1 VTYLLQAL
9 QARAGEFISLRRDI
23 HRHPELAF
31 EEHRTAALVA
41 DKLEG
46 WGYAVERGIGGTGVV
61 GTLLR
66 GQGTKRLGIR
76 ADMDALPIDE
86 ASGAEWSSAHRGV
99 MHACGHDGHT
109 AMLLSAARHLAEQS
123 SFDGTL
129 HLIFQPAE
137 EGGGGALRMMDAGLF
152 ERFPC
157 DAVFAMHNMPGIE
170 QGRLVLREGAAMAS
184 SDYATITL
192 TGFGGH
198 GAMPHRA
205 ADPIVA
211 AASIVMALQTVVS
224 RNIDPLHAAV
234 VTVGALH
241 AGKANNVIPASAT
254 LELSVRALDREVRS
268 TIERRIKALV
278 AAQAESFGVTAQ
290 VDWKPGYAVLV
301 NTPAETAFA
310 REMALELV
318 GAERVTLQGPPLTGS
333 EDFAFMLERVP
344 GSYLLIGNGTGEGAG
359 EGGCM
364 VHNPGYD
371 FNDANIGIGSAYWV
385 LLAESFL
392 AAKGPSTAT

>member
-1 VTYLLQAL
+1 VTYLVHAL

-61 GTLLR
+61 GTLVR
-66 GQGTKRLGIR
+66 GQSKKRLGIR

-86 ASGAEWSSAHRGV
+86 ATGLGYASRHVGV

-109 AMLLSAARHLAEQS
+109 AMLLAAARHLAEQGA
-123 SFDGTL
+123 FDGTL

-137 EGGGGALRMMDAGLF
+137 EGGGGALRMMADGLF

-157 DAVFAMHNMPGIE
+157 DAIFAMHNMPGIA

-184 SDYATITL
+184 SDYVTITL
-192 TGFGGH
+192 TGVGGH

-211 AASIVMALQTVVS
+211 AASIVMALQTIVS

-254 LELSVRALDREVRS
+254 LELSVRALDREVRA
-268 TIERRIKALV
+268 TVEQRVKALV
-278 AAQAESFGVTAQ
+278 AAQADSFGVKAH
-290 VDWKPGYAVLV
+290 VNWKPGYAVLV

-310 REMALELV
+310 REVATELV
-318 GAERVTLQGPPLTGS
+318 GAEQVTLQGPPLTGS

-344 GSYLLIGNGTGEGAG
+344 GSYVLIGNGDGDSAGA
-359 EGGCM
+359 CM

-371 FNDANIGIGSAYWV
+371 FNDNNVAIGSAYWV
-385 LLAESFL
+385 LLAERFLGATRQL
-392 AAKGPSTAT
+392 AAH

>member
-1 VTYLLQAL
+1 MTHLLEAL
-9 QARAGEFISLRRDI
+9 SARAGEFIDLRRDI

-31 EEHRTAALVA
+31 EERRTAALVA
-41 DKLEG
+41 DRLEAF
-46 WGYAVERGIGGTGVV
+46 GYAVERGIGGTGVV
-61 GTLLR
+61 GTLVR
-66 GQGTKRLGIR
+66 GTGAKRLGIR

-86 ASGAEWSSAHRGV
+86 ATGLAHASCHAGV

-109 AMLLSAARHLAEQS
+109 AMLLAAARHLAEQGR
-123 SFDGTL
+123 FDGTL

-137 EGGGGALRMMDAGLF
+137 EGGGGALRMMDDGLF

-170 QGRLVLREGAAMAS
+170 QGRLVLREGATMAS

-192 TGFGGH
+192 QGTGGH
-198 GAMPHRA
+198 GAMPHHA

-211 AASIVMALQTVVS
+211 AASIVMALQTIVS
-224 RNIDPLHAAV
+224 RNVDPLDAAV

-254 LELSVRALDREVRS
+254 LELSVRALDREVRA
-268 TIERRIKALV
+268 TLERRIKALV
-278 AAQAESFGVTAQ
+278 AAQAESFGVQARI
-290 VDWKPGYAVLV
+290 DWRPGYAVLV
-301 NTPAETAFA
+301 NAPQETAIA
-310 REMALELV
+310 RDVAVELV

-344 GSYLLIGNGTGEGAG
+344 GSYLLIGNGTGV
-359 EGGCM
+359 GGCM

-371 FNDANIGIGSAYWV
+371 FNDDNIAVGSAYWV
-385 LLAESFL
+385 LLAERFL
-392 AAKGPSTAT
+392 AAGTRSAGR

>member
-1 VTYLLQAL
+1 VTYLRDAL
-9 QARAGEFISLRRDI
+9 EARAGEFIRLRRDI

-41 DKLEG
+41 DKLQA
-46 WGYAVERGIGGTGVV
+46 WGYAVERDIGGTGVV
-61 GTLLR
+61 GTLVR
-66 GQGTKRLGIR
+66 GKGNKRLGIR

-86 ASGAEWSSAHRGV
+86 ASGAEWSSVHNGV

-109 AMLLSAARHLAEQS
+109 AMLLAAARHLAEQGA
-123 SFDGTL
+123 FDGTL

-137 EGGGGALRMMDAGLF
+137 EGGGGALRMMADGLF

-157 DAVFAMHNMPGIE
+157 DAIFAMHNMPGIE
-170 QGRLVLREGAAMAS
+170 QGRMVLREGAAMAS
-184 SDYATITL
+184 SDYATVTL
-192 TGFGGH
+192 HGVGGH
-198 GAMPHRA
+198 GAMPQRA

-211 AASIVMALQTVVS
+211 AASIVMALQTIVS

-268 TIERRIKALV
+268 TLERRVKVLV
-278 AAQAESFGVTAQ
+278 AAQAESFGVTAD
-290 VDWKPGYAVLV
+290 VAWKPGYAVLV

-310 REMALELV
+310 RAVATELV
-318 GAERVTLQGPPLTGS
+318 GADNVTLQGPPLTGS

-344 GSYLLIGNGTGEGAG
+344 GSYVLIGNGVG

-371 FNDANIGIGSAYWV
+371 FNDRNIAVGSAYWV
-385 LLAESFL
+385 LLAERFL
-392 AAKGPSTAT
+392 AMTQ

>member
-1 VTYLLQAL
+1 MTYLLDAL

-41 DKLEG
+41 DKLEA

-61 GTLLR
+61 GTLVR
-66 GQGTKRLGIR
+66 GQGKKRLGIR

-86 ASGAEWSSAHRGV
+86 ASGAEWTSARAGV

-109 AMLLSAARHLAEQS
+109 AMLLAAARHLADEGR
-123 SFDGTL
+123 FDGTL

-137 EGGGGALRMMDAGLF
+137 EGGGGALRMMDDGLF

-157 DAVFAMHNMPGIE
+157 DAIFAMHNMPGIA

-192 TGFGGH
+192 AGIGGH
-198 GAMPHRA
+198 GAMPQRA

-211 AASIVMALQTVVS
+211 AASIVMALQTIVA
-224 RNIDPLHAAV
+224 RNIDPLQAAV

-254 LELSVRALDREVRS
+254 LELSVRALDRDVRA
-268 TIERRIKALV
+268 TLERRIKALV
-278 AAQAESFGVTAQ
+278 AAQAESFGVTARI
-290 VDWKPGYAVLV
+290 DWKPGYAVLV

-310 REMALELV
+310 RTVATELV
-318 GAERVTLQGPPLTGS
+318 GADHVTLQGPPLTGS

-344 GSYLLIGNGTGEGAG
+344 GSYVLIGNGTGQDKG

-371 FNDANIGIGSAYWV
+371 FNDRNIAVGSAYWV
-385 LLAESFL
+385 LLAQRFL
-392 AAKGPSTAT
+392 ATTQ

>member
-1 VTYLLQAL
+1 VTYLIDAL

-41 DKLEG
+41 DKLDG
-46 WGYAVERGIGGTGVV
+46 WGYAVARGIGGTGVV
-61 GTLLR
+61 GTLRR
-66 GQGTKRLGIR
+66 GKSARRLGIR

-86 ASGAEWSSAHRGV
+86 ASGAEWSSTHAGV

-109 AMLLSAARHLAEQS
+109 AMLLAAARHLAERGV
-123 SFDGTL
+123 FDGTL

-137 EGGGGALRMMDAGLF
+137 EGGGGALRMMADGLF

-211 AASIVMALQTVVS
+211 AASIVMALQTIVA

-254 LELSVRALDREVRS
+254 LELSVRALDREVRA
-268 TIERRIKALV
+268 TLERRIKALV
-278 AAQAESFGVTAQ
+278 AAQADSFGVQAHI
-290 VDWKPGYAVLV
+290 DWKPGYAVLV
-301 NTPAETAFA
+301 NTPAETEFA
-310 REMALELV
+310 RQVALELV
-318 GAERVTLQGPPLTGS
+318 GPERVTLQGPPLTGS

-344 GSYLLIGNGTGEGAG
+344 GSYLLIGNGDGDSAGA
-359 EGGCM
+359 CM
-364 VHNPGYD
+364 VHNPAYD
-371 FNDANIGIGSAYWV
+371 FNDHNIGIGSAYWV
-385 LLAESFL
+385 LLAERFL
-392 AAKGPSTAT
+392 ALEGAAAAR